1 MDEHLFVDRTDGM
14 AAHIWYRADDA
25 CNPWTVRIIDTDS
38 DNTVELRRFASV
50 EAAHQFIRRCL
61 PNVEI

>member
-1 MDEHLFVDRTDGM
+1 MDEHLFVDREDGM
-14 AAHIWYRADDA
+14 AANVYFVPGQ
-25 CNPWTVRIIDTDS
+25 NPWAVRIIDMDS
-38 DNTVELRRFASV
+38 DNTVELRRFADI

>member
-1 MDEHLFVDRTDGM
+1 MDEHLFVDRADGM
-14 AAHIWYRADDA
+14 AAHVYFVPGN
-25 CNPWTVRIIDTDS
+25 NPWAVRIIDIDS
-38 DNTVELRRFASV
+38 DNTVELRRFATI